1 MTDETEVG
9 LRLRALRKSAAL
21 SQRELAK
28 KIMVSTAAI
37 TNYETG
43 IRVPRDEIKIRIAD
57 FFEKTVQEI
66 FFD

>member
-1 MTDETEVG
+1 MTDETEAG
-9 LRLRALRKSAAL
+9 LRLRALRKSAGL